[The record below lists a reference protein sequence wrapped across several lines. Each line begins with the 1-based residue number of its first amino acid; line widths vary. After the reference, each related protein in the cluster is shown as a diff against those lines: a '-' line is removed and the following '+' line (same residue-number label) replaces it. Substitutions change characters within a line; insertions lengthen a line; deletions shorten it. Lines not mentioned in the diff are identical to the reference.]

1 MLLNIQILLN
11 FGNRLLFW
19 IWWTRLRWTCLIKNS
34 HTTDYKIK
42 DNIYTCFT
50 TKNYKGERKTGEYE
64 ESYAYISVKGNL
76 KRHLSFWKNKI
87 RANETVFEIL
97 INDYKLHPFYTPSN
111 AEFKKNSTD
120 LENSEFVDVSIKK
133 MLRTGTVIVSTKGKK
148 R

>member
-1 MLLNIQILLN
+1 M
-11 FGNRLLFW
+11 
-19 IWWTRLRWTCLIKNS
+19 
-34 HTTDYKIK
+34 
-42 DNIYTCFT
+42 
-50 TKNYKGERKTGEYE
+50 
-64 ESYAYISVKGNL
+64 KGNL

-97 INDYKLHPFYTPSN
+97 INDYKLHPFYTPLN

-133 MLRTGTVIVSTKGKK
+133 MLRTGTIIVSTKGKK